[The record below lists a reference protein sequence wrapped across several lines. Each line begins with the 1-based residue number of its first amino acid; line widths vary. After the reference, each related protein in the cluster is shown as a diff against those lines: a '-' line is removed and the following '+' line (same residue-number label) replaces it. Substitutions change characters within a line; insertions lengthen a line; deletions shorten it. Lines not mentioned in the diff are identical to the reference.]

1 MTPRALILSAVRR
14 LREAGVPNPETDAA
28 LLLSGL
34 CGREPLSL
42 RADMDTE
49 LSPDI
54 LSAYEKLLARRK
66 RREPL
71 QYIQENVSFCGL
83 HFHTDRRALIPRP
96 ETALLVYWALEE
108 LSSGVFP
115 AQPRLLALC
124 CGSGCIGLSL
134 KSRCPE
140 ALVTLAD
147 LSGAALSLAEE
158 NAAALGLEAE
168 FLQGDLLTPV
178 SSRRFDMILCN
189 PPYIPSA
196 ECPALQ
202 EEVRYEPL
210 SALDGGMDGLDFYRR
225 LAREIPEH
233 LTDRGCLMLEAGVHE
248 AGEIRA
254 LLLEGGAL
262 SVEIRQDLAGTDRML
277 MAKY

>member
-14 LREAGVPNPETDAA
+14 LREAGVPDPETDAS

-34 CGREPLSL
+34 CGREPLTL

-49 LSPDI
+49 LSPNL
-54 LSAYEKLLARRK
+54 LSAYEKLLARREK
-66 RREPL
+66 REPL
-71 QYIQENVSFCGL
+71 QYIQESVSFCGL
-83 HFHTDRRALIPRP
+83 RFHTDRRALIPRP

-115 AQPRLLALC
+115 AQPRLLDLC

-134 KSRCPE
+134 KARCPE
-140 ALVTLAD
+140 ALVTLSD
-147 LSGAALSLAEE
+147 LSGAALSLAKE
-158 NAAALGLEAE
+158 NAASLGLEAE
-168 FLQGDLLTPV
+168 FLQGDLLSPV
-178 SSRRFDMILCN
+178 SSRRFDLILCN

-196 ECPALQ
+196 QCPALQ
-202 EEVRYEPL
+202 EEVRFEPL
-210 SALDGGMDGLDFYRR
+210 SALDGGTDGLDFYRR
-225 LAREIPEH
+225 LAREIPEN
-233 LTDRGCLMLEAGVHE
+233 LKAGGRLMLEAGIQE

-254 LLLEGGAL
+254 LLLKGGAL